1 METVGWKAVLLR
13 VEKLV
18 FRCEVCIVVPVTL
31 SMILVAF
38 GQVVGRYFLNYAP
51 AWCEE
56 LSRYL
61 FIWLVFIGAPIGVRE
76 KGHMAL
82 KIVVDRLPRS
92 GQRACHLG
100 IYGVAVLFLIVL
112 TWHGAAMV
120 IRTVHQ
126 VSPTLE
132 ISMRWVYLSIPVG
145 SFLMLFHLF
154 VSFIKTGLSENPL
167 FSFEG

>member
-132 ISMRWVYLSIPVG
+132 ISYLRHRCHSNQCAVAPVSARGWRTCWPQG
-145 SFLMLFHLF
+145 S
-154 VSFIKTGLSENPL
+154 L
-167 FSFEG
+167 FSFANRQ

>member
-1 METVGWKAVLLR
+1 MGWKAVLLR
-13 VEKLV
+13 VEKIV
-18 FRCEVCIVVPVTL
+18 FAYEVCIVVPVTL
-31 SMILVAF
+31 SMIAVAF

-56 LSRYL
+56 LARYL

-100 IYGVAVLFLIVL
+100 VCGVAILFLVVL
-112 TWHGAAMV
+112 TWQGAAMV

-132 ISMRWVYLSIPVG
+132 ISMRWVYLSVPVG

-154 VSFIKTGLSENPL
+154 VSLVKTGLSENPL
-167 FSFEG
+167 FSLQG